1 MAVSSRFGLIAIQA
15 VGALSLL
22 PYPFIIL
29 ASVASMAAP
38 GQTVLGA
45 LPYIFL
51 SAYPAIFIG
60 LYVLA
65 WRALAGGAVGT
76 AFALSLVPIACYACG
91 AVFYIFGSRLEAGFS
106 KAAGETRAQVEPI
119 NPVLWKVRC
128 AGGRQT
134 DGPVVSVDDAIKEI
148 DKYPALVNLPVPP
161 YGTPLKAALLN
172 LSIGADGTMSGKQ
185 EDLVRLV
192 RVLVAHGAQLS
203 IDERSDLWRSWEL
216 RRALFDGPVTTESE
230 NPLVWRIVKRD
241 TSSRAPFA
249 ISKEELPL
257 VNQPTK
263 LHGTPMYAVLLTK
276 DVYIFPELVRA
287 GARLSPE
294 EEEDPAAV
302 KSLEEMFDRRPESRA
317 VYGR

>member
-29 ASVASMAAP
+29 ASVMSIAAP

-76 AFALSLVPIACYACG
+76 AFALSMVPIACYACG
-91 AVFYIFGSRLEAGFS
+91 AVFYIFGSRLEGFS
-106 KAAGETRAQVEPI
+106 KADGEARAQVEPI

-128 AGGRQT
+128 AGGHQT
-134 DGPVVSVDDAIKEI
+134 GGPVVSVDDAVKEI

-172 LSIGADGTMSGKQ
+172 LSIGTDGTLSSKQ
-185 EDLVRLV
+185 ADLVRLV
-192 RVLVAHGAQLS
+192 RFLVAHGAQLS
-203 IDERSDLWRSWEL
+203 IDERSDLWRSWQL
-216 RRALFDGPVTTESE
+216 RRALFEGPVTTESE
-230 NPLVWRIVKRD
+230 NPLVWRILKRD
-241 TSSRAPFA
+241 TSSREPFV
-249 ISKEELPL
+249 ITTEELAL
-257 VNQPTK
+257 VNQPTRI
-263 LHGTPMYAVLLTK
+263 HGTPMYAVLLTK

-287 GARLSPE
+287 GARLSAE
-294 EEEDPAAV
+294 EESDPAAA
-302 KSLEEMFDRRPESRA
+302 KSLEEMFERRPESRGM
-317 VYGR
+317 YGR